1 VRGWTEK
8 KNGEKGVEVGGWWL
22 LFSGPVARAGR
33 KKGTGGVSGVRR
45 CVEEKM
51 EHRVGGSTTW
61 TDMAWMHWLWDAPT
75 AADGARLAGTV
86 ATGEGGGRE
95 RRGCRRL
102 TGGTGR
108 CQLGGSGRGVVGV

>member
-33 KKGTGGVSGVRR
+33 KKGAGGVSGVRR

-51 EHRVGGSTTW
+51 EQRGGGVQQHGLTWHGCVGSG
-61 TDMAWMHWLWDAPT
+61 MLQQRQT
-75 AADGARLAGTV
+75 AHASRARLRQGKAAGV
-86 ATGEGGGRE
+86 SDAGAGG
-95 RRGCRRL
+95 
-102 TGGTGR
+102 
-108 CQLGGSGRGVVGV
+108 